1 MTEGAGGGPTAAGAG
16 AGFGPTPAQHRVL
29 NDLLALGQP
38 RPRFDPDLGQQLRRQ
53 METALAPVADAL
65 PVAELW
71 IGKRQLGQIHACEAH
86 WRAARDEE
94 GFDWTARTA
103 AGTVVHKAI
112 ELSISSRAEAVPMDL
127 VDHAMASLTEDTR
140 RSSPRPWLLT
150 ASPLELADLRGR
162 AHDTVVKFQECWPP
176 LKAAWAPRTE
186 TSIYAELCAGRVVL
200 AGKVDL
206 VLGVARGDEARSLI
220 VDLKTGRSYPGH
232 LDDLRFYALVQTLR
246 IGVPPFRVASYYLDT
261 ATFHAEDVTVD
272 TLDVAVRRTVDGAVK
287 MARLLERAIAA
298 AISPGPTCTWC
309 MLRHDCE
316 GSAAYQASRA
326 DADPDPDLI

>member
-1 MTEGAGGGPTAAGAG
+1 MSASTGGFA
-16 AGFGPTPAQHRVL
+16 PTPAQHRVVT
-29 NDLLALGQP
+29 DLLALGQP
-38 RPRFDPDLGQQLRRQ
+38 RPRFDPDLGHQLRRQ
-53 METALAPVADAL
+53 METALGLLADAL
-65 PVAELW
+65 PVEELW
-71 IGKRQLGQIHACEAH
+71 VGKRQLGQIHTCEAH
-86 WRAARDEE
+86 WRAEREE
-94 GFDWTARTA
+94 SGFDWSAGTAT
-103 AGTVVHKAI
+103 GTVVHKAI
-112 ELSISSRAEAVPMDL
+112 ELSISSRTEAVPLDL
-127 VDHAMASLTEDTR
+127 VDYAMASLADDVR

-162 AHDTVVKFQECWPP
+162 AHDRVVKFQECWPP

-186 TSIYAELCAGRVVL
+186 TSIFAELCAGRIVL

-261 ATFHAEDVTVD
+261 ATFHAEDVTEEM
-272 TLDVAVRRTVDGAVK
+272 LAVAVRRTIDGATK
-287 MARLLERAIAA
+287 MARLLDAATPA

-309 MLRHDCE
+309 TLRHTCE
-316 GSAAYQASRA
+316 GPAQYRASRA
-326 DADPDPDLI
+326 DLDDDLE